1 VSSTMFRRSA
11 IRRVSSPDQLDT
23 VVRSALPRQWLAL
36 AALLA
41 MVVAAIIWACVATIP
56 TTLSGPGYFLP
67 EGGRQQVEAP
77 ATGTLSALSLQVGQH
92 IVPGDVLGTIMPT
105 VPGQAKTAP
114 VDVTSPVNAGT
125 VTEVDAAPGAYVT
138 AGQLIAVVDP
148 AGWPLVVY
156 SYLPAA
162 EAAGL
167 PPGLPARVTFSG
179 GIGSAYGYAEGTV
192 ESVST
197 YPVSQ
202 QRLNLVLGAGS
213 LVSTVEAQGPSDEIV
228 VQLNMSATTPSGFEW
243 GSGQGPPGQLPPGLP
258 ATVELVVGSHHPISD
273 VF

>member
-11 IRRVSSPDQLDT
+11 LRRVSSPEQLDT
-23 VVRSALPRQWLAL
+23 VVRAALPRQWLAL

-41 MVVAAIIWACVATIP
+41 VVAAAIIWACVATIP
-56 TTLSGPGYFLP
+56 TTLSGPGYLLP
-67 EGGRQQVEAP
+67 QGGRQEVEAP
-77 ATGTLSALSLQVGQH
+77 ATGTVSALSIQAGQH
-92 IVPGDVLGTIMPT
+92 VVPGDVLGTVTPA
-105 VPGQAKTAP
+105 VPGVANPAP
-114 VDVTSPVNAGT
+114 VDITAPANAGT
-125 VTEVDAAPGAYVT
+125 IIEVDEAPGAYVT
-138 AGQLIAVVDP
+138 AGQLIAVINP

-156 SYLPAA
+156 AYLPAS

-167 PPGLPARVTFSG
+167 PPGLAARVTFSG
-179 GIGSAYGYAEGTV
+179 GIGDSYGYAEGTV

-197 YPVSQ
+197 YPVSE

-213 LVSTVEAQGPSDEIV
+213 LVNAVEAQGPSDEIV
-228 VQLNMSATTPSGFEW
+228 VQLNLSGRTPSGIEW